1 MLEPTI
7 RPYRPSDSAGIA
19 RLIADYRAEQ
29 SGPVVDQEAV
39 AATLARFLSS
49 TQDRILVAELKGNVT
64 GYVAFHLLPL
74 PLIQGTEA
82 YVSDLLVA
90 GTMRGGGIGSRLLR
104 AVEDEARAHG
114 CVRLML
120 NNHKTE
126 LSYTRGFYGKH
137 TFRERVD
144 FANFVKPLR

>member
-1 MLEPTI
+1 MLEPKI
-7 RPYRPSDSAGIA
+7 RPYRPSDSEGIA

-29 SGPVVDQEAV
+29 PGWVADREAV
-39 AATLARFLSS
+39 VATLARFSSS
-49 TQDRILVAELKGNVT
+49 TQDRILVAELKGKVT
-64 GYVAFHLLPL
+64 GYVAFHLVPF
-74 PLIQGTEA
+74 PLIQGIEA

-90 GTMRGGGIGSRLLR
+90 GTMRGGGTGSRLLQ

-137 TFRERVD
+137 AFRERVD
-144 FANFVKPLR
+144 FANFMKPLR